1 MLHGKNIFLH
11 LDQVIYKMKT
21 IKENK
26 NFKTAIQLEHYQNI
40 MNSISYETINSKRHS
55 VISIFLLL
63 YLKFSSNSF
72 IEFKQ

>member
-40 MNSISYETINSKRHS
+40 MNSISYEYN
-55 VISIFLLL
+55 
-63 YLKFSSNSF
+63 
-72 IEFKQ
+72 